1 MTSLAIEPDEW
12 RDRCARRI
20 MELDPQ
26 ITAEEARTIAADV
39 HAFERTRAMSPEAA
53 ADFIAEQM
61 NRPDPPRFERRS
73 KDRPDR
79 LPLFRSI
86 LRMLTPRRLRLA

>member
-1 MTSLAIEPDEW
+1 MTSLMIDPDEW
-12 RDRCARRI
+12 RERCARRI

-26 ITAEEARTIAADV
+26 ISADEAQTIAADV
-39 HAFERTRAMSPEAA
+39 HAFERTRAMSPEEA

-73 KDRPDR
+73 KDRPAR
-79 LPLFRSI
+79 IPLARSI
-86 LRMLTPRRLRLA
+86 LRMLLPRLGLT

>member
-1 MTSLAIEPDEW
+1 MPSLLIEPNEW
-12 RDRCARRI
+12 RARCARRI

-26 ITAEEARTIAADV
+26 ITADEAQTIAADV

-53 ADFIAEQM
+53 ADFIADQM

-73 KDRPDR
+73 KDRPAR
-79 LPLFRSI
+79 IPLARTI
-86 LRMLTPRRLRLA
+86 LRMLLPRLGLT